1 MKDFH
6 VRRGAHWMVI
16 SLFLAVAGCGG
27 DSGTNG
33 GGGDGGGG
41 GGDGGGGGG
50 TGPTVTTSV
59 TVSNDFFDPASN
71 QVSPGATVTWTWA
84 GGSLLGHNVTFASSA
99 VSAPSVTQTT
109 GTFQVVMP
117 TTTGAYSYQCTIHAG
132 MNGSV
137 TVAQ

>member
-1 MKDFH
+1 MKNFD
-6 VRRGAHWMVI
+6 VRRGTPWMAMA
-16 SLFLAVAGCGG
+16 LFFAVAGCGG

-33 GGGDGGGG
+33 GVGNGGGG
-41 GGDGGGGGG
+41 SGGGGGG
-50 TGPTVTTSV
+50 TGPTMTASV
-59 TVSNDFFDPASN
+59 TVSNDFFNPASN

-117 TTTGAYSYQCTIHAG
+117 TATGAYSYQCTIHAG

-137 TVAQ
+137 TVQ

>member
-1 MKDFH
+1 MKNFD
-6 VRRGAHWMVI
+6 VRRATPWMAMA
-16 SLFLAVAGCGG
+16 LFFAVAGCGG

-33 GGGDGGGG
+33 GGGDGDGGS
-41 GGDGGGGGG
+41 GGGGGG
-50 TGPTVTTSV
+50 TTPVITTSV
-59 TVSNDFFDPASN
+59 NVVDFAFAPSNI
-71 QVSPGATVTWTWA
+71 QVTGGVMVTWTWT
-84 GGSLLGHNVTFASSA
+84 GSVGHNVTFASSA
-99 VSAPSVTQTT
+99 VSAPSGTQTT